1 MSNDN
6 ETQEN
11 KAIDDVKEDLLA
23 KVDQGSKAVENDVK
37 EKKTVKKREVTSTK
51 KLKSIDQEKLELE
64 KRLLEIK
71 KEKKS
76 NELEYYQRLYFLIG
90 KAVWEDLEDTKKI
103 DATEYSEQLVKLKKV
118 LASKIKA
125 KKDKELLAF
134 KDFIEHP

>member
-1 MSNDN
+1 M
-6 ETQEN
+6 
-11 KAIDDVKEDLLA
+11 
-23 KVDQGSKAVENDVK
+23 
-37 EKKTVKKREVTSTK
+37 TSTK

>member
-1 MSNDN
+1 MSDDN

-23 KVDQGSKAVENDVK
+23 KVDQGIKAEENDVK
-37 EKKTVKKREVTSTK
+37 GKKPVKKREVTSAK

-76 NELEYYQRLYFLIG
+76 NELEYYKRLYFLIG

-125 KKDKELLAF
+125 KKDKGFLAF
-134 KDFIEHP
+134 KDLIEHQ

>member
-125 KKDKELLAF
+125 KKDKGLLAF
-134 KDFIEHP
+134 KDLIEHP